1 MNSLYKYI
9 KMSEEIFV
17 YAPPCCL
24 SCGYPIGGDI
34 QDYFNHIR
42 KLRHMKVHD
51 ATTENI
57 FELSDLTLMHSAENI
72 TMGDVLD
79 KLKIFNTCCRSQ
91 LISWVPQM
99 R

>member
-1 MNSLYKYI
+1 
-9 KMSEEIFV
+9 MSEEIFV

-24 SCGYPIGGDI
+24 SCGYPIGGET

-42 KLRHMKVHD
+42 KQRYIAANK
-51 ATTENI
+51 TTVENI
-57 FELSDLTLMHSAENI
+57 FELSDLTLMQSAENI

-79 KLKIFNTCCRSQ
+79 KLKIFNTCCRAQ